1 MHENF
6 HAKIICIIEI
16 IEIIVVISLKI
27 VTHRLGN
34 ILEITFKI
42 LQG

>member
-6 HAKIICIIEI
+6 HVKMICINNV
-16 IEIIVVISLKI
+16 EIIVVNSLKI

-34 ILEITFKI
+34 ILGMTFKI

>member
-6 HAKIICIIEI
+6 HAKIICINK